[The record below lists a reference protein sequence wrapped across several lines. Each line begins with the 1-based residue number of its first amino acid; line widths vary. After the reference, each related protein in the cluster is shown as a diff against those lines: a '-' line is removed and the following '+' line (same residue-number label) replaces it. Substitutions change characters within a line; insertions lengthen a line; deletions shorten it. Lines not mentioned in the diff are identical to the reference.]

1 MIPFEWYWV
10 VFVLVAAAFQTV
22 RNATQR
28 TIAGTSGT
36 LGGTYARFIY
46 ALPFSLIFFTV
57 IVSVYGL
64 PSWPVPTY
72 FLWVAVAGLMQIL
85 ATASLLAAMRGRSF
99 SVAVSL
105 SNTAPVQVAIF
116 ALLILGEPLTLALAI
131 SVIAAT
137 VGTMAISWPK
147 AGMVFEARSVLIG
160 LLSGSFFAMSSV
172 SYRGATTSLD
182 APFLLAASTTL
193 VIVLTYQSV
202 IMSIYM
208 AWRTPDDLKAVLRS
222 WRTSMLAGLA
232 GACASQL
239 WFSAYAIEDVARV
252 RTLAVVEILYSQIVS
267 ARIFRERARAAELFG
282 IGCIVVAIVTVLNA

>member
-10 VFVLVAAAFQTV
+10 LFVLVAAAFQTV

-46 ALPFSLIFFTV
+46 ALPFSLIFF
-57 IVSVYGL
+57 SVAVWFYGL
-64 PSWPVPTY
+64 PSWPKTAF
-72 FLWVAVAGLMQIL
+72 FLWVAQAGLLQIL

-105 SNTAPVQVAIF
+105 SSTAPIQVAIF
-116 ALLILGEPLTLALAI
+116 ALLILGEPLTLGLAI

-137 VGTMAISWPK
+137 IGTMAISWPK

-172 SYRGATTSLD
+172 SYRGATISMD

-193 VIVLTYQSV
+193 VIVLMYQST
-202 IMSIYM
+202 IMSLYM
-208 AWRTPDDLKAVLRS
+208 GWRMPDDLKAVLRS

-232 GACASQL
+232 GASASQL

-267 ARIFRERARAAELFG
+267 ARIFRERVRAAELLG
-282 IGCIVVAIVTVLNA
+282 IACIIVAIVTVLNA